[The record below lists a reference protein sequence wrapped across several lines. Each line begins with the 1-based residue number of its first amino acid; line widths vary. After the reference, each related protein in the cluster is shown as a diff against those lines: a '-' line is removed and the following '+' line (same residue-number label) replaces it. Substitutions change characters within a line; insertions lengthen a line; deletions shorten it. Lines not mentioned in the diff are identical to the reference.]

1 MKKEQALQ
9 IIKAAIDKA
18 LAKGTFET
26 MQDMAAILQAF
37 QTLQSLKENE
47 QQ

>member
-18 LAKGTFET
+18 LEKGAFNNLV
-26 MQDMAAILQAF
+26 DVAAILQAY
-37 QTLQSLKENE
+37 QTLQTLKEHE
-47 QQ
+47 